1 MVKMTLYT
9 ANTTKPGHPKAA
21 FLLSPVACAQT
32 QAGPTRNR
40 PAGQGCLQNGNLCLR
55 NKPWSVLQEYTDV
68 LPAKEREATEA
79 CGCGWRRGRKCG
91 WPHTGLQAA
100 DNSRRASLYSTYC
113 GFGTHPVTLLTLFL
127 SLVFTSSPL
136 PHGTNVSYPYAF
148 PRRDPDKRTQQG
160 GEHRWLCLDARD
172 QHRA

>member
-113 GFGTHPVTLLTLFL
+113 GFGTHPVTLANTHSQLGVHFITTAARYKCLL
-127 SLVFTSSPL
+127 PL
-136 PHGTNVSYPYAF
+136 RF
-148 PRRDPDKRTQQG
+148 PQERSGQKDTTG
-160 GEHRWLCLDARD
+160 W
-172 QHRA
+172 